1 MPTRCKVLYDAIIKC
16 GTYLFCNSIYQRNE
30 LQNINIDNTSLFS
43 LNGSS
48 VIAKII
54 DVYDGDSIT
63 VIFKL
68 FGNYYKW
75 KCRIMHIDTP
85 EIKQKIKPRNEEETI
100 KFEKEK
106 KRAIIIRDIMR
117 DKLLNKIVILHCF
130 QFEKYGRLLVEF
142 NIPET
147 NIKIHN
153 WLIENNYA
161 KPYEGKTKNT
171 DW

>member
-1 MPTRCKVLYDAIIKC
+1 MPTRFKVVYDALVTC
-16 GTYLFCNSIYQRNE
+16 GTYLFCNSTYQRNE
-30 LQNINIDNTSLFS
+30 LQNVSIDSTELFS
-43 LNGSS
+43 LNGQTI
-48 VIAKII
+48 IAKII
-54 DVYDGDSIT
+54 DVYDGDTVT
-63 VIFKL
+63 VIFKV
-68 FGNYYKW
+68 FGKYYKW

-85 EIKQKIKPRNEEETI
+85 EIKKKVKPTNEEEKI

-117 DKLLNKIVILHCF
+117 EKLLNKIVTLECNK
-130 QFEKYGRLLVEF
+130 FEKYGRLLVEF

-161 KPYEGKTKNT
+161 KPYEGKHKE
-171 DW
+171 DWE